1 MLFFALFL
9 TFLKAEIKY
18 SYCVKKDSGYV
29 ISDDEHSDYIVKGA
43 LTENVKD
50 NGWYK
55 IHIVG
60 VDQKSDEDLMY
71 CAGFVE
77 GYLNQEGMFNHFQL
91 IKDIK
96 KYNRNKKE
104 YAPKEIYNFMTAN
117 LKYVRESVAA
127 YSDDPY
133 WVDMG
138 LILKQF
144 DGLKDGYQYRINE
157 IKNDT
162 MSMSEF
168 DHWFFQSAGDMFDLA
183 EIYPDPNPAK
193 EFREHCSGMVKL
205 TENYD
210 DIFFAH
216 DAWSDFR
223 ELHGELKDMYLPVS
237 RFNAKRVV
245 LSTRVGKIS
254 SYDDFYLADS
264 GLYVLETTLNNYNED
279 LYKVV
284 VPQSLFTWMR
294 AYYSTW
300 VAKNGSDWAKTFI
313 RHNSGTYN
321 NQYVIVDTNKFVR
334 YEKPTTDLLWI
345 IEQFPG
351 LYRMTDVTSQ
361 LVNDLY
367 FPSVNTP
374 WHEDLYELAGYPE
387 LVKSM
392 GIYGSYRSSKGPRYQ
407 LMVREAPRIKTFEDF
422 QKFMRYNNYARDPYS
437 QGDPAQQILS
447 RYDLREDSTPYGAR
461 NNFGGLDT
469 KCLRHTEAKTKLQ
482 MHALASPVHGNGI
495 PVWNFQNYAE
505 KYHVDLKF
513 DGLPNEWDFNW
524 TQFGPEDYD
533 ICKFVKSDKNSKDSK
548 SLCFKRSSYC
558 GWCTYDQ
565 TCYPGEK
572 TAPFFDQKCPD
583 GWEVEQKEKAYAIP
597 LIVSVSVIVVI
608 FCLIVYLSHFL
619 NLRSKKSAILLTTN
633 D

>member
-1 MLFFALFL
+1 MIILSLFFA
-9 TFLKAEIKY
+9 FLKAEEQY
-18 SYCVKKDSGYV
+18 SYCVKRNNQYLIEREETSE
-29 ISDDEHSDYIVKGA
+29 SIVKGA
-43 LTENVKD
+43 LTENISD

-55 IHIVG
+55 IHIIG
-60 VDQKSDEDLMY
+60 YDGKDDEDLMY
-71 CAGFVE
+71 CAGFIE

-96 KYNRNKKE
+96 HYNRSKQD
-104 YAPKEIYNFMTAN
+104 YAPKEIYNFMTTN
-117 LKYVRESVAA
+117 LKYVRESVEA
-127 YSDDPY
+127 YVDDPY
-133 WVDMG
+133 WVDIG

-144 DGLKDGYQYRINE
+144 DGLKDGYKYRIDQAN
-157 IKNDT
+157 IKGQD
-162 MSMSEF
+162 MSEF

-183 EIYPDPNPAK
+183 EIYPDPYPAK

-210 DIFFAH
+210 DIFFSH

-223 ELHGELKDMYLPVS
+223 ELHGELKDLYLPVS

-321 NQYVIVDTNKFVR
+321 NQYVIVDSNKFVR
-334 YEKPTTDLLWI
+334 FEKPTTDLLWI
-345 IEQFPG
+345 VEQFPG

-361 LVNDLY
+361 LVEDLY

-374 WHEDLYELAGYPE
+374 WHHDLYELAGYPE
-387 LVKSM
+387 LVKSL
-392 GIYGSYRSSKGPRYQ
+392 GIYGSYRSDKGPRWQ
-407 LMVREAPRIKTFEDF
+407 IMKREAHRIKTFEDF

-447 RYDLREDSTPYGAR
+447 RYDLRPGTTPYGAR

-469 KCLRHTEAKTKLQ
+469 KCLRLTEALTKLQ
-482 MHALASPVHGNGI
+482 MHAIASPVHGNGI
-495 PVWNFQNYAE
+495 PVWNFEEYAE
-505 KYHVDLKF
+505 KYDPTLRH
-513 DGLPNEWDFNW
+513 DGLPNEWNFTW
-524 TQFGPEDYD
+524 QQFGSTNYD
-533 ICKFVKSDKNSKDSK
+533 ICKFVPDENHKKDTKN
-548 SLCFKRSSYC
+548 LCINRSPYC
-558 GWCTYDQ
+558 GWCTYEQ
-565 TCYPGEK
+565 ECYPGEK
-572 TAPFFDQKCPD
+572 DAPFFDQKCPD
-583 GWEVEQKEKAYAIP
+583 GWEIKQKEKEWAVP
-597 LIVSVSVIVVI
+597 LIASVSVIVVV
-608 FCLIVYLSHFL
+608 FCVVVYISHFL
-619 NLRSKKSAILLTTN
+619 NQKAKKANTVSLKTV
-633 D
+633 